1 MDDLRLPA
9 VAARLVAWH
18 NRHPLARRITALQ
31 VHAIGYV
38 AVPCIGEGAVPPT
51 LDDVVEGAGGS
62 LRERAQAQA
71 QAQAQ
76 ARTRQTEAVPA
87 ELQLDRRTLKPD
99 FSENFI
105 DPLTPRQVA
114 RFALRAGRVL
124 SRPPAD
130 GPVRQVRADGADP
143 GRAQVPV
150 YLLTAVIET
159 GTRKSRVLLGAGDGA
174 EVLGYRIFSTPRLA
188 AVLAPLAVLAA
199 VLLAPMQ
206 APMQAAAPPVVVLAQ
221 QAPAAPAPQAADPA
235 SAPASSA
242 AAEDASAE
250 PAAPTTPMDVEPRL
264 GRIELPDLRAQ
275 VTRVNKEQA
284 FRSPDAPPRAP
295 ADAASSV
302 EPGPPAA
309 SAPPRAE
316 PTPPGGPAYAVST
329 RPLRTR
335 AEADQVRVAM
345 VSLLK
350 AVAADEVHVDVL
362 PEGDDW
368 RVVGLPFASRAAAD
382 KARGLLVSR
391 GMRVEVLAF

>member
-38 AVPCIGEGAVPPT
+38 AVPFVGAGALPPT

-62 LRERAQAQA
+62 LRERAQAQT
-71 QAQAQ
+71 Q
-76 ARTRQTEAVPA
+76 ARTRQAESAPA
-87 ELQLDRRTLKPD
+87 ELPLDRRTLTSN

-124 SRPPAD
+124 ARPPAD
-130 GPVRQVRADGADP
+130 GPVRQVRADGGGATL
-143 GRAQVPV
+143 QV

-159 GTRKSRVLLGAGDGA
+159 GTRKSRVLLGAGDSA
-174 EVLGYRIFSTPRLA
+174 PVLGYRVFSTPRLA
-188 AVLAPLAVLAA
+188 AVVAPLAVAAA
-199 VLLAPMQ
+199 VLFVPMR
-206 APMQAAAPPVVVLAQ
+206 PAAPPAVVVA
-221 QAPAAPAPQAADPA
+221 QAPAASAPPAAGAAEAA

-242 AAEDASAE
+242 AADE
-250 PAAPTTPMDVEPRL
+250 APTAPPVPIDVEPRL
-264 GRIELPDLRAQ
+264 GRIELPDLRAH
-275 VTRVNKEQA
+275 VTRVNKDQA

-295 ADAASSV
+295 AEAASSA
-302 EPGPPAA
+302 EPAPPPAPPPAPSPA
-309 SAPPRAE
+309 SPPPRAA
-316 PTPPGGPAYAVST
+316 PTPPAGPAYAVST

-350 AVAADEVHVDVL
+350 TVAADEVHVDVL

-368 RVVGLPFASRAAAD
+368 RVVGLPFPSRAAAD

-391 GMRVEVLAF
+391 GMRVEVLGF